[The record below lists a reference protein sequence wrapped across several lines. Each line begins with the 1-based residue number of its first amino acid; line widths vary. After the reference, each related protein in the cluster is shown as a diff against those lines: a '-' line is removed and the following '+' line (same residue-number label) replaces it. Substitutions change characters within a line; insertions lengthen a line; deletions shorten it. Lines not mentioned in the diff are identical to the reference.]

1 MNPAAPKLGTSSACA
16 VMGRRLDDPHPHREA
31 IVQMNEPVSPYLK
44 QPLRTLDEALDQVE
58 SSYGLAEVILAALD
72 EARAK
77 GMNCSRQFQA
87 AVDKVLLHCPELTE
101 PVAVSIVDRVLKRT
115 DG

>member
-1 MNPAAPKLGTSSACA
+1 MVSAALKLGLSPVCA
-16 VMGRRLDDPHPHREA
+16 PAVRRLDRAHSHREA

-44 QPLRTLDEALDQVE
+44 QPLRSLDEALDEVE
-58 SSYGLAEVILAALD
+58 SSYGLGEVIHATLTEAA
-72 EARAK
+72 AK

-87 AVDKVLLHCPELTE
+87 AVDRVLALCPELTE
-101 PVAVSIVDRVLKRT
+101 PVAVRIVDRVLKRE